1 MNIKERT
8 KKLKT
13 DIPAIF
19 LALKDEETPSSAK
32 IIAAITVAY
41 ALSPIDL
48 IPDFVP
54 ILGYLDDVILLPAL
68 VALTVRLIPKEIME
82 RNRKLAEGLW
92 ENGKPKVAFICVH
105 NSCRSQIAEALGKH
119 LASDVFESYSAGTE
133 TKPRI
138 NQDAVRIMKQ
148 LYGIDMEQ
156 TEYSKLISDIPNP
169 DIAISMGCNVGCPF
183 IGRPFD
189 DNWGL
194 EDPTGQSDDKFV
206 QTIKEIEVK
215 IIQLRAELSD

>member
-1 MNIKERT
+1 MNIKERA

-82 RNRKLAEGLW
+82 RNRKSAEGLW
-92 ENGKPKVAFICVH
+92 KNGKPKKWYYAIPIV
-105 NSCRSQIAEALGKH
+105 
-119 LASDVFESYSAGTE
+119 
-133 TKPRI
+133 
-138 NQDAVRIMKQ
+138 
-148 LYGIDMEQ
+148 
-156 TEYSKLISDIPNP
+156 LIWLLI
-169 DIAISMGCNVGCPF
+169 IWLIVKAI
-183 IGRPFD
+183 
-189 DNWGL
+189 WL
-194 EDPTGQSDDKFV
+194 
-206 QTIKEIEVK
+206 
-215 IIQLRAELSD
+215 

>member
-19 LALKDEETPSSAK
+19 LALKDEEAPSSAK

-82 RNRKLAEGLW
+82 RNRKLAEDLW
-92 ENGKPKVAFICVH
+92 KNGKPKKWYYAIPIV
-105 NSCRSQIAEALGKH
+105 
-119 LASDVFESYSAGTE
+119 
-133 TKPRI
+133 
-138 NQDAVRIMKQ
+138 
-148 LYGIDMEQ
+148 
-156 TEYSKLISDIPNP
+156 LIWLLI
-169 DIAISMGCNVGCPF
+169 IWLIVKAI
-183 IGRPFD
+183 
-189 DNWGL
+189 WL
-194 EDPTGQSDDKFV
+194 
-206 QTIKEIEVK
+206 
-215 IIQLRAELSD
+215 